1 MKPEEMA
8 ALGQDFRN
16 KVQIVQ
22 GAKER
27 KEREVYEFV
36 EELLT
41 LMAHIAEKEGENLKE
56 DNIFTWSK
64 KRELE
69 SQESLYL
76 GNFTTN
82 NENNEDQKVSS
93 YVITGQ
99 GIEVNFIYN
108 KESDKPCFNEDN
120 YKKLK
125 EILRMHN
132 IYCSDIQKYRD
143 VVKKLG
149 LRK

>member
-1 MKPEEMA
+1 MWIQDIVKYSNTMKPEEMA

-108 KESDKPCFNEDN
+108 KESD
-120 YKKLK
+120 
-125 EILRMHN
+125 EIERSKVFSFPAFLLRFLC
-132 IYCSDIQKYRD
+132 IRA
-143 VVKKLG
+143 
-149 LRK
+149 